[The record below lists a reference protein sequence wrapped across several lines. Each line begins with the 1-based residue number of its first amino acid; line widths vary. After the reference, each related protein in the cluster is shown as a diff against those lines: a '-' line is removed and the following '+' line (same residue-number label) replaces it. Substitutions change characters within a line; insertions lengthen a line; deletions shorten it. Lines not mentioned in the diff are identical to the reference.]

1 MPLAEEPMTKP
12 TIKPQN
18 PNFSSGPCA
27 KRPGWD
33 LTALQ
38 GAALGRS
45 HRAALGRAKLQ
56 EVIERSR
63 QVLGVPNDYRLAV
76 VPASDTGA
84 VEMCLWSLLG
94 ARGVDV
100 FAWESFSQAWVT
112 DITKHLQIEATRVFA
127 ADFGQLPD
135 LAQIDWTHD
144 AVFAWNGT
152 TSGVKV
158 PDGEWIAADREG
170 LAICDATSA
179 VFAMDMPWHKLDVV
193 TWSWQKVMGGEAA
206 HGMLALGPRAVAR
219 LEHYTP
225 PWPLPKIFRMTRGG
239 KLNEALFKGDTINT
253 PSLLCVED
261 AIDGLR
267 WAEAI
272 GGLPEL
278 LRRSRANYAAIA
290 NWVEAREW
298 IDFLPERPE
307 IRSNTSICLKI
318 IDEWYAGLPVEEQ
331 RAKVKQMV
339 GALEAEGV
347 ARDIN
352 GYRDAPPGLRIWG
365 GSTVETADIEALLPW
380 LDWAFAE
387 IKAA

>member
-1 MPLAEEPMTKP
+1 MPLVEEPMTKP

-225 PWPLPKIFRMTRGG
+225 SWPLPKIFRMTKGG

-339 GALEAEGV
+339 GALETEGV